1 MRSTDI
7 KSLVKKLFNTYIN
20 ESETLRGVYHFSTIC
35 KDVGGV
41 KTHITGL
48 YPIGF
53 SEDEVIRLK
62 YLRGKMKRV
71 GAVATIFLELEIKEG
86 ILADCIRL
94 FNLNSPSDPYVFSLY
109 SSSLLRKRLFRDGD
123 ISIYSSIYSSKEE
136 LESAVL
142 EVICA
147 IEEYFIRPQ
156 CMIYNMNVDL
166 LEYIDKNHSFFT
178 YPFLSKLIIY
188 LRHTKSRDENEL
200 YSLADKRF
208 SDYKY
213 RTQIIRL
220 ALTESIHRVICN

>member
-1 MRSTDI
+1 M
-7 KSLVKKLFNTYIN
+7 
-20 ESETLRGVYHFSTIC
+20 
-35 KDVGGV
+35 
-41 KTHITGL
+41 
-48 YPIGF
+48 
-53 SEDEVIRLK
+53 
-62 YLRGKMKRV
+62 
-71 GAVATIFLELEIKEG
+71 
-86 ILADCIRL
+86 
-94 FNLNSPSDPYVFSLY
+94 
-109 SSSLLRKRLFRDGD
+109 FRDGA
-123 ISIYSSIYSSKEE
+123 ISIYSSKEE

>member
-7 KSLVKKLFNTYIN
+7 ESLVKKLFNTYIN

-35 KDVGGV
+35 KDIGGV
-41 KTHITGL
+41 KTRITGL

-53 SEDEVIRLK
+53 SEDEAIRLK

-71 GAVATIFLELEIKEG
+71 GAVATIFPELEIKEG

-94 FNLNSPSDPYVFSLY
+94 FKL
-109 SSSLLRKRLFRDGD
+109 KRLFRDGA
-123 ISIYSSIYSSKEE
+123 ISIYSSKEE

-156 CMIYNMNVDL
+156 CMIYNMDVDL

>member
-1 MRSTDI
+1 MRSTVI
-7 KSLVKKLFNTYIN
+7 ESLVKKLFNTYIN

-35 KDVGGV
+35 KDLGGV
-41 KTHITGL
+41 KTRITGL
-48 YPIGF
+48 FPIGF
-53 SEDEVIRLK
+53 SEDEAIRLK
-62 YLRGKMKRV
+62 YLRGKMKRI
-71 GAVATIFLELEIKEG
+71 GAVATIFPELEIKEG

-94 FNLNSPSDPYVFSLY
+94 FNLY
-109 SSSLLRKRLFRDGD
+109 SSSLLRKRLFRDGA
-123 ISIYSSIYSSKEE
+123 ISIYSSKEE

-200 YSLADKRF
+200 YSLAEKRF

-220 ALTESIHRVICN
+220 ALTESIHRVICD

>member
-7 KSLVKKLFNTYIN
+7 ENLVKKLFNTYIE
-20 ESETLRGVYHFSTIC
+20 ESETLRGCYHFSTIC
-35 KDVGGV
+35 KDIGGV

-53 SEDEVIRLK
+53 SEDEAIRLK
-62 YLRGKMKRV
+62 YLRGKKKRV
-71 GAVATIFLELEIKEG
+71 GAVATISPEIEIKEG

-94 FNLNSPSDPYVFSLY
+94 FKLNSPSDPYVFRLY
-109 SSSLLRKRLFRDGD
+109 SSSLLRERLFRDGA
-123 ISIYSSIYSSKEE
+123 ISIYSSKEE
-136 LESAVL
+136 LESAIL

-147 IEEYFIRPQ
+147 IEEYFIHPQ
-156 CMIYNMNVDL
+156 RMIYNMNVNL